1 MTVIYAIV
9 AAILALTAPGER
21 KVPIDGVATPAA
33 NTHHAGY
40 GLPRLPSL
48 PRLPNLPRLPKPRW
62 S

>member
-9 AAILALTAPGER
+9 AVILALSSPGER
-21 KVPIDGVATPAA
+21 KAPIDGVATPAA
-33 NTHHAGY
+33 KTHHAGY

-48 PRLPNLPRLPKPRW
+48 PRLPKPRW